1 MPRYCCPLVHN
12 LVEILLYFRIACQ
25 DHQAGESAVKSL
37 SQIYNRMAQH
47 STMLPT
53 LKTLLK
59 QNFQNFKPTHFFK
72 RYKFVT
78 VVIQATKLT
87 KMLGFIKKLGTF

>member
-1 MPRYCCPLVHN
+1 
-12 LVEILLYFRIACQ
+12 
-25 DHQAGESAVKSL
+25 
-37 SQIYNRMAQH
+37 
-47 STMLPT
+47 MLPT

-78 VVIQATKLT
+78 VAIQATKLT